1 MKRWTKDAL
10 QFGAVILSVF
20 LVPFVVVSLTIHLL
34 TALEK
39 TLPAWFLRQ
48 LGQGF
53 FVLFLGFVLPLLLT
67 MGVLWSYARVYDAGY
82 VPDEW

>member
-1 MKRWTKDAL
+1 MTHRTTEAL
-10 QFGAVILSVF
+10 QFTAVILSVF
-20 LVPFVVVSLTIHLL
+20 LVPFIVVPLTIHLVMF
-34 TALEK
+34 LEY

-48 LGQGF
+48 LGRGF

-67 MGVLWSYARVYDAGY
+67 FGVLWSYARVYDAGY